1 MHRLLIILLLTLCAS
16 ISMSAQNDTLFV
28 ELSPVLSAEEYPG
41 ILTRRGAKLYL
52 DGTRLSEDDVSV
64 LFSNIKG
71 EDYYKRWKA
80 LSSERIVGIALIPTS
95 VAFAFTSY
103 ILVYAGSYSIVLGSL
118 LSVFNGASITSSDVQ
133 PSVSLVKT
141 GAIGLFIIS
150 PTVLLSGIGFLCGG
164 SVGMS
169 KTVKMYNNA
178 QVSTLAFGLTNSGNL
193 GLTLNF

>member
-16 ISMSAQNDTLFV
+16 ISMGAQNDTLFV
-28 ELSPVLSAEEYPG
+28 ESSPELSAEEYSG

-103 ILVYAGSYSIVLGSL
+103 RLVYAGSYSIVLGSL
-118 LSVFNGASITSSDVQ
+118 LSVFNGTSITSSDVQ